1 MSYVL
6 SYTPKYYGHSG
17 QTSYFSHSGPWCNV
31 MTLNREEA
39 KSFRTKKEA
48 TEYAK
53 RVGWQH
59 DITKI

>member
-6 SYTPKYYGHSG
+6 SYSPQYSN
-17 QTSYFSHSGPWCNV
+17 QTLYFSHSGPWCNV
-31 MTLNREEA
+31 LTPSMEEA

-53 RVGWQH
+53 RVGWRH

>member
-6 SYTPKYYGHSG
+6 SYTPQYSG
-17 QTSYFSHSGPWCNV
+17 QTLYFSKSGPWCNI
-31 MTLNREEA
+31 LRPSREEA
-39 KSFRTKKEA
+39 KSFKSKKEA

-59 DITKI
+59 DITKV